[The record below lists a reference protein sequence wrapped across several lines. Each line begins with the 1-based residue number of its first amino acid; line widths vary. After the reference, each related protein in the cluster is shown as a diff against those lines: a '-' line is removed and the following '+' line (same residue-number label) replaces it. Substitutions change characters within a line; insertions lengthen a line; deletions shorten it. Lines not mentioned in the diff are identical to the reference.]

1 MSLRL
6 LVVDDDPATR
16 LALSETL
23 RLHFADIVV
32 ETASAADRALILMAT
47 GDFDVVV
54 SDIRMPGM
62 SGMDFL
68 KELKALRPETHVILV
83 TGCELSLRYDALDNG
98 AYAFFQKPIRTEQ
111 FLPIIRAALDDAD
124 RMRQSVAQSLERHID
139 TPARQSGL

>member
-1 MSLRL
+1 MPLRL

-16 LALSETL
+16 LALSETFRL
-23 RLHFADIVV
+23 RFADVVV

-68 KELKALRPETHVILV
+68 QELKALRPETHVILV
-83 TGCELSLRYDALDNG
+83 TGCDASLRYDALAHG
-98 AYAFFQKPIRTEQ
+98 AYAFFQKPIRTEE
-111 FLPIIRAALDDAD
+111 FLPVVRTALDDAH
-124 RMRQSVAQSLERHID
+124 RMRQVVARSLERHME
-139 TPARQSGL
+139 TLARQSGL